1 MSDRIPYFDLS
12 AQYEKI
18 RDEILAALD
27 DVCRHSQFVLGDEV
41 AQFEEEF
48 AAYCTANSCVALNSG
63 TSALHLALLAAGVGP
78 GDEVITSPNTFFAT
92 AEAISYTGARPVLAD
107 VSPETANIDPRALQ
121 NAITDRTRAIVPVHL
136 YGRPAD
142 LGAILDIGE
151 RHGLPIIEDACQAH
165 GATYRGRRVG
175 TFGFAAA
182 FSFYPA
188 KNLGAYGEG
197 GALTTND
204 ESVAQFARVMRDH
217 GQASRYLHNAVG
229 FNYRMDG
236 FQGAVLRIKLQHL
249 DEWTTKR
256 RAIAQVYRELL
267 ARTMVDIPEDI
278 PGSECVYHIFAVYV
292 DDRDSVRSALAARG
306 ISTGIHYPIP
316 VHLQKAYAG
325 LGYERGDFPH
335 AERACD
341 RVLSMPLF
349 PEMTIDQARYAGSA
363 LAEIAGAA
371 RQGVRAE

>member
-1 MSDRIPYFDLS
+1 VSERVPYFDRS
-12 AQYEKI
+12 AQYDEI

-92 AEAISYTGARPVLAD
+92 AEAISYTGARPVLTD
-107 VSPETANIDPRALQ
+107 ICRKTANIDPRALEHT
-121 NAITDRTRAIVPVHL
+121 ITDRTRAIVPVHL

-142 LGAILDIGE
+142 LGAILDVGE

-175 TFGFAAA
+175 TFGFAGA

-204 ESVAQFARVMRDH
+204 ETVAQFARAMRDH

-236 FQGAVLRIKLQHL
+236 FQRAVLRIKLQHL

-256 RAIAQVYRELL
+256 RALAQVYRELL
-267 ARTMVDIPEDI
+267 ARTTVDVPEDM

-292 DDRDSVRSALAARG
+292 DDRDSVRSALAERG
-306 ISTGIHYPIP
+306 ISTGVHYPVP

-371 RQGVRAE
+371 KQGVR